1 MAATT
6 ETRNGN
12 GAVMEREARHLG
24 EEITRQVSEILE
36 AADREKQAHR
46 PAVAYRVPSPGVRYY
61 F

>member
-1 MAATT
+1 
-6 ETRNGN
+6 
-12 GAVMEREARHLG
+12 MEREARHLG

-36 AADREKQAHR
+36 AADREKQAPR